1 MKMKLNKMVASFKF
15 WRVLS
20 KVSGIVIGMIALV
33 MTIAWLSGMFID
45 KVPPGRVA
53 TQRQILSGQSTD
65 EVHEITKA
73 YVEEAVG
80 TLKASSRTVLSAKVL
95 ASIESMNVVAG
106 DIVSPGQVL
115 VELDSREFRTR
126 LEQARQALDV
136 ALASTQLAENN
147 FKRAESLIDQR
158 GISRADYDQ
167 ANRDVQV
174 ARSEQLRAREAVTEA
189 EVMLSYTTIS
199 APKTGRIVDRLAE
212 PGDIARPGE
221 PLLVLYDAASLRLEA
236 PVMEDLAVTLKI
248 GDTLKVFIDAINREI
263 EATIGEVVPQ
273 ADAPSRTFL
282 VKAILPQQENLYEGM
297 FGRLRI
303 PAGQRRHLCLNQA
316 AIIRIGQLE
325 FADVVLADGSIQ
337 RRMIKTGQLGMP
349 GRQEVLSGLD
359 PGERVL
365 LHSRKQPADTDSTAD
380 PSVDPSVDLP
390 VASFTAVQDD
400 GEFDGQFE

>member
-1 MKMKLNKMVASFKF
+1 MKMKSNKMFAGFKF

-33 MTIAWLSGMFID
+33 LTIAWLSGMFID
-45 KVPPGRVA
+45 KVPPGRVD
-53 TQRQILSGQSTD
+53 TQRQLLSGQSTD

-115 VELDSREFRTR
+115 IELDSREFQTR

-189 EVMLSYTTIS
+189 EVMLSYTTIA
-199 APKTGRIVDRLAE
+199 APKAGRIVDRLAE

-303 PAGQRRHLCLNQA
+303 PAGERRHLCLNQA

-337 RRMIKTGQLGMP
+337 RRMIKTGQLGIP
-349 GRQEVLSGLD
+349 D
-359 PGERVL
+359 C
-365 LHSRKQPADTDSTAD
+365 D
-380 PSVDPSVDLP
+380 
-390 VASFTAVQDD
+390 
-400 GEFDGQFE
+400 